1 MQAYLSEA
9 DELFYGGSAG
19 GGKTDLLVG
28 LAITAHKKA
37 IIFRRELRQ
46 QRDIIERARGLLN
59 ASGARY
65 NGQDLLWRDIPGG
78 RSLEFGAVQ
87 YEPDVERYQGR
98 AHDLKAF
105 DELTHFTE
113 YQYRYL
119 IGWNRTTDPTQRC
132 RVVATGNPP
141 LTPEGEW
148 VVQRWGAWL
157 DPQHPNPAEPGELRW
172 YAVIDGEDK
181 ELESS
186 APIVWQGEDITPKSR
201 TFIPA
206 RLSDNPYLL
215 ETDYGATVQALPEPL
230 RSKLLYG
237 DFGLGFQD
245 DPWQII
251 PTAWVIAAQERWE
264 QRERPTTPLTAL
276 GVDVARGGG
285 DKTLLAKRYDN
296 WFDELGKHPGAETP
310 NGQEVA
316 RLVIEALTNE
326 PQATAAVDVIGVGA
340 SVYDIL
346 TMHNVPVQPVNF
358 SEGTNERDA
367 SGRLAFVNKRALY
380 WWRMREALDPD
391 SGMDLALPPD
401 RELRADL
408 TAPRWSMTARGIQV
422 EDKEAVKK
430 RIGRSPDSGDA
441 VVLALPTATLSG
453 KLFY

>member
-28 LAITAHKKA
+28 LAITAHRKS

-148 VVQRWGAWL
+148 VVQRWAAWL

-264 QRERPTTPLTAL
+264 QRGRPTTPLTAL

-285 DKTLLAKRYDN
+285 DQTILAPRYDN

-346 TMHNVPVQPVNF
+346 TMHGVPVQGINF
-358 SEGTNERDA
+358 AEGTNGRDA
-367 SGRLAFVNKRALY
+367 SGRLGFVNVRAEAY
-380 WWRMREALDPD
+380 WRMREALDPD

-408 TAPRWSMTARGIQV
+408 TAPRWSMTARGVQV
-422 EDKEAVKK
+422 ESKEDIKK
-430 RIGRSPDSGDA
+430 RIGRSPDAGDA
-441 VVLALPTATLSG
+441 VVLAHYRSG
-453 KLFY
+453 SWWIF

>member
-28 LAITAHKKA
+28 LAITAHRKS

-46 QRDIIERARGLLN
+46 QRDIIERARGLLGS
-59 ASGARY
+59 SGARY

-119 IGWNRTTDPTQRC
+119 IGWNRTTDPAQRC

-148 VVQRWGAWL
+148 VVKRWGAWL
-157 DPQHPNPAEPGELRW
+157 DPQHPQPAEPGELRW
-172 YAVIDGEDK
+172 YAVIDGEDREVETAEPFDWK
-181 ELESS
+181 DENIS
-186 APIVWQGEDITPKSR
+186 PKSR

-206 RLSDNPYLL
+206 RLADNPYLL
-215 ETDYGATVQALPEPL
+215 ATDYGATVQALPEPL

-237 DFGLGFQD
+237 DFGLEFQD

-264 QRERPTTPLTAL
+264 KRPRPTTPLTAL
-276 GVDVARGGG
+276 GVDVARGGK
-285 DKTLLAKRYDN
+285 DQTMLARRYDN
-296 WFDELGKHPGAETP
+296 WFAELERHPGTETP

-316 RLVIEALTNE
+316 RLVIA
-326 PQATAAVDVIGVGA
+326 ATAGEPGATIAVDVIGVGA
-340 SVYDIL
+340 SVYDLL
-346 TMHNVPVQPVNF
+346 TMQGLPAQGINF
-358 SEGTNERDA
+358 AERTDARDA
-367 SGRLAFVNKRALY
+367 SGRLAFANVRAEAY
-380 WWRMREALDPD
+380 WRLRESLDPD
-391 SGMDLALPPD
+391 RGMELALPPD

-408 TAPRWSMTARGIQV
+408 TAPRWNMTPRGIQV
-422 EDKEAVKK
+422 ESKDDVKQ
-430 RIGRSPDSGDA
+430 RIGRSPDAGDA
-441 VVLALPTATLSG
+441 VVLAHYRSG
-453 KLFY
+453 SWWIF